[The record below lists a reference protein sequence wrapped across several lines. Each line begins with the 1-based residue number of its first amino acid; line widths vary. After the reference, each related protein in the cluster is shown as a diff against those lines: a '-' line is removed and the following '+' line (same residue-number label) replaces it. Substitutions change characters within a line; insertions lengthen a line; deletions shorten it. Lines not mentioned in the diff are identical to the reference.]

1 MNNSAADEYKW
12 PMTPQRIKFDKELM
26 KEYLLTADSFRLDQ
40 CDMERYESANIQKL
54 WDLYRGLL

>member
-1 MNNSAADEYKW
+1 MNNVDDYKW
-12 PMTPQRIKFDKELM
+12 PMTPQRIQFERELLSDGFNANM
-26 KEYLLTADSFRLDQ
+26 FRLDQ

>member
-1 MNNSAADEYKW
+1 
-12 PMTPQRIKFDKELM
+12 
-26 KEYLLTADSFRLDQ
+26 LLTADSFRLDQ